1 MIKVKSMHDHTF
13 SSQTL
18 TTILVLWLIVLLRNY
33 FLLESPSSCSLCPM
47 LLLFVEDLARGEI
60 EVKKKERH
68 YALHELQM

>member
-1 MIKVKSMHDHTF
+1 
-13 SSQTL
+13 
-18 TTILVLWLIVLLRNY
+18 
-33 FLLESPSSCSLCPM
+33 M